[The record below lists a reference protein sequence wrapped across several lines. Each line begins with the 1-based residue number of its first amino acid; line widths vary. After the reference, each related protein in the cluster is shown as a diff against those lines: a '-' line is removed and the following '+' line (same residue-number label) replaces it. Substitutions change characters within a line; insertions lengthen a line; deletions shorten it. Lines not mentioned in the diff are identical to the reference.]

1 MLEVGSKAPDFELPD
16 QNGKTHRLSDYT
28 GKKVILYFYPK
39 VYILWIQLQIM
50 SYFVDKPCYNNAIE
64 SDDFSKRNEGTTWR
78 KNGLHY
84 Y

>member
-39 VYILWIQLQIM
+39 
-50 SYFVDKPCYNNAIE
+50 NNCTF
-64 SDDFSKRNEGTTWR
+64 FSKLRVSLGKATCLFRTSCSIILGIEI
-78 KNGLHY
+78 
-84 Y
+84 